1 MSRNRVLAAVG
12 QTWFVR
18 HKGASALSRIKLLS
32 YEAEDV
38 WQYMELRDVVNGM
51 PMYGE
56 AGVDFKFVQP
66 AASQSDA
73 GEKR

>member
-12 QTWFVR
+12 QIWFVR
-18 HKGASALSRIKLLS
+18 HKGAGALSRIKLLS

-38 WQYMELRDVVNGM
+38 WQYMELRDVVNGL

-66 AASQSDA
+66 AASQA
-73 GEKR
+73 GAEPK